1 MSLLS
6 AYLQPG
12 ISTLHFKMERLMN
25 QHKSRL
31 NVPFWC
37 FVNNDVYHVTFYWH
51 MHTHIKDPELTVIIN
66 TEFGTN
72 VYLMIKLLNLTITDI
87 KTLFTLSIKLKIQPI
102 N

>member
-1 MSLLS
+1 
-6 AYLQPG
+6 
-12 ISTLHFKMERLMN
+12 
-25 QHKSRL
+25 
-31 NVPFWC
+31 
-37 FVNNDVYHVTFYWH
+37 